1 MPTKLATL
9 GLPKTTVFWIK
20 GYDVIIY
27 VHDVTSKLLSRDSNV
42 LYMQLCDQ
50 SLASVAFLWKKL
62 SQPQFGKDL
71 TRKTNFSEGC

>member
-1 MPTKLATL
+1 MPAKLATL

-27 VHDVTSKLLSRDSNV
+27 VHDVTSKLLSHDSNI
-42 LYMQLCDQ
+42 LCMQLRDQ

-62 SQPQFGKDL
+62 S
-71 TRKTNFSEGC
+71 